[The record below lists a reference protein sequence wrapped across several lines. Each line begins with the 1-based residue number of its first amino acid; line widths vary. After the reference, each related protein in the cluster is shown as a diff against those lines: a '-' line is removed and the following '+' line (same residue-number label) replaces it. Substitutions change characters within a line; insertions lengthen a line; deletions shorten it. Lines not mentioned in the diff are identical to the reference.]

1 MRIMAPSVLF
11 YCLMPSLP
19 PDPESD
25 SISGPLDRAPAA
37 TPGLTDQQ
45 SRPLAVQGA
54 SVALS
59 AGAGCGKTTVLTARF
74 LGDLDG
80 ADRRPLR
87 EIVALTFTEKA
98 ARELRQRIRHQCRDR
113 LAAGDDPAH
122 WRVVL
127 RGLEAAPIGTFHE
140 FCGQWLRR
148 HAIEAGIDPDFSILD
163 ESIAGTVRDEALAQC
178 LRRWLADCDPD
189 LIELAVEFGLG
200 WVRESLAE
208 LLARRSLGEIDEWA
222 ERTPDELIAL
232 WRAAWT
238 SQGRAARLRKVVQ
251 AARACI
257 ERLAPHESTHPRM
270 RERRAFLLE
279 RLPGLDHLDPSDA
292 WLAEV
297 RAETMVQG
305 AGTKNH
311 WPSPEIYEAVRDAL
325 TCLREAID
333 DFLKKSRWDEEE
345 TRAAAEHGL
354 RFARLAARARR
365 EYDAAKRARS
375 GLDFDDLIL
384 KTRALLR
391 ARPASAELAPDEAI
405 ARLLVDEFQDTD
417 PVQSEI
423 LERLGGAEFAQGRL
437 FLVGDFKQSIYR
449 FRGAQ
454 PRIFQ
459 EFRDRFPAEGQ
470 HALTENFRSVPGVLD
485 FVNALFA
492 ETFPGPETRLL
503 PGAKAEALG
512 NGPAV
517 EFLWAVET
525 DEEALG
531 ARSLAHERRK
541 IEARWIARRLRQRLD
556 AGWTIRDKKSKQ
568 PRPANA
574 GDIVLLFRAMTDVGP
589 YESALDE
596 EGLDYHLIGG
606 SAFYTQQ
613 EIHDLINLLSVI
625 EDPCDVVSLAGAL
638 RSPFFGL
645 SDEGL
650 FWLATSKHGDLSEGL
665 ERIEQIAELS
675 TLDRRQA
682 ERARELLWRWRE
694 IKDRVSITALVDQV
708 LDESGYEPALLGEF
722 LGARKRANVRKLVR
736 LARRFDQQGG
746 FTIAAFVARLRA
758 DLRRPPREEQ
768 AATTDEEGTSVRLM
782 SIHQAKGLEFP
793 IVVLPDLNR
802 KPGGDRDSV
811 AFHPALGPLVRPSK
825 DRTAEGP
832 ASAEGDNPGSQ
843 QSLGWLA
850 YQAIEHRDEQDEAL
864 RLFYVATTRARD
876 ALILSAGM
884 GPAEKPVSPAMI
896 LLDERFDRRTGEC
909 RATLPDGWSAPRVE
923 VTRECPPSGAERSRR
938 GGWRPPLDAIAKAI
952 AATPAPL
959 ASPAP
964 PAARRPKF
972 VDLDPAWGLSPRA
985 ARLDRLVRS
994 ILADPKCFQSGQ
1006 LPVIASR
1013 AARRQD
1019 PLAPA
1024 GLVAEALDRLRPW
1037 LEGAFGRALADA
1049 TEIERDLAW
1058 TVAWP
1063 PDSADPTVFQGRIDL
1078 LAQDRHGSWQLV
1090 LVSNTTAP
1098 DARERLRLVLSAHAA
1113 AALGFG
1119 PIRQAW
1125 RLRLGPGGGLQG
1137 DERFESADI
1146 EAAVRGGLAAET

>member
-1 MRIMAPSVLF
+1 MD
-11 YCLMPSLP
+11 P
-19 PDPESD
+19 PL
-25 SISGPLDRAPAA
+25 GDRAPAA
-37 TPGLTDQQ
+37 TPGLTDRQ

-59 AGAGCGKTTVLTARF
+59 AGAGCGKTMVLTARF
-74 LGDLDG
+74 LGDLG
-80 ADRRPLR
+80 GVDRRPLR

-98 ARELRQRIRHQCRDR
+98 ARELRQRIRNQCRAR

-122 WRVVL
+122 WRAVL
-127 RGLEAAPIGTFHE
+127 RGLGAAPIGTFHE

-163 ESIAGTVRDEALAQC
+163 ESIAGAVRDEALATC
-178 LRRWLADCDPD
+178 LRRRLADCDPD

-200 WVRESLAE
+200 RVRESLAE
-208 LLARRSLGEIDEWA
+208 LLARRSLGEIDAWA

-238 SQGRAARLRKVVQ
+238 SQGRAARLRAVVQ
-251 AARACI
+251 AARACV
-257 ERLAPHESTHPRM
+257 ERLAPHESTHPKM

-279 RLPGLDHLDPSDA
+279 HLPELDHLDPSDA
-292 WLAEV
+292 RLAEV
-297 RAETMVQG
+297 RAETMIQG

-325 TCLREAID
+325 ACLRKAID
-333 DFLKKSRWDEEE
+333 DFLKKSRWDEEA

-365 EYDAAKRARS
+365 EYDAAKRARG

-391 ARPASAELAPDEAI
+391 ARPKGAERAPEEAI
-405 ARLLVDEFQDTD
+405 TRLLVDEFQDTD
-417 PVQSEI
+417 PVQGEI
-423 LERLGGAEFAQGRL
+423 LERLAGAEFAHGRL

-459 EFRDRFPAEGQ
+459 EFRDRFPAEGR

-485 FVNALFA
+485 FINALFA
-492 ETFPGPETRLL
+492 RTFPGPETRLL
-503 PGAKAEALG
+503 PGAKAEARG
-512 NGPAV
+512 DGPAV
-517 EFLWAVET
+517 EFLWAVEA
-525 DEEALG
+525 DEEAPG
-531 ARSLAHERRK
+531 ARSSAHERRK
-541 IEARWIARRLRQRLD
+541 VEARWIARRLRQRLD
-556 AGWTIRDKKSKQ
+556 AGWTIRDLKSNR
-568 PRPANA
+568 PRPAHA
-574 GDIVLLFRAMTDVGP
+574 GDIALLFRAMTDVGP

-596 EGLDYHLIGG
+596 EGLDYHLAGG
-606 SAFYTQQ
+606 SAFYAQQ
-613 EIHDLINLLSVI
+613 EVHDLINLLSVI

-638 RSPFFGL
+638 RGPFFGL

-650 FWLATSKHGDLSEGL
+650 FWLATSKHGDLAEGL
-665 ERIEQIAELS
+665 ERVDQIAELS
-675 TLDRRQA
+675 PLDRRQA
-682 ERARELLWRWRE
+682 ERARELLRRWRG
-694 IKDRVSITALVDQV
+694 IKDRVSIAALVDRA
-708 LDESGYEPALLGEF
+708 LEESGYEPALLGEF

-758 DLRRPPREEQ
+758 DLHRPPREDQ

-802 KPGGDRDSV
+802 KPGVDRDPV
-811 AFHPALGPLVRPSK
+811 AFHPALGPLVRPSR

-832 ASAEGDNPGSQ
+832 ASAEGDDPGPR

-850 YQAIEHRDEQDEAL
+850 YQAIEQRDEQDEAL

-884 GPAEKPVSPAMI
+884 GPAEAPASPAMI

-909 RATLPDGWSAPRVE
+909 RAASPDGWPAPRVE
-923 VTRECPPSGAERSRR
+923 VTRGCPPGGGAARSRR
-938 GGWRPPLDAIAKAI
+938 GGWRPPLDAIAAAI
-952 AATPAPL
+952 AATPAPP
-959 ASPAP
+959 ASPPP
-964 PAARRPKF
+964 PAARRPRF
-972 VDLDPAWGLSPRA
+972 VDLDPARGLSPRA

-994 ILADPKCFQSGQ
+994 ILADPKCFRSGQ
-1006 LPVIASR
+1006 LSAIASR
-1013 AARRQD
+1013 SARRQD

-1024 GLVAEALDRLRPW
+1024 GLEAEALDRLRPW
-1037 LEGAFGRALADA
+1037 LEGAFGCALAAA
-1049 TEIERDLAW
+1049 TQIERDLAW

-1063 PDSADPTVFQGRIDL
+1063 PDSADLTVFQGR
-1078 LAQDRHGSWQLV
+1078 
-1090 LVSNTTAP
+1090 
-1098 DARERLRLVLSAHAA
+1098 
-1113 AALGFG
+1113 
-1119 PIRQAW
+1119 
-1125 RLRLGPGGGLQG
+1125 
-1137 DERFESADI
+1137 
-1146 EAAVRGGLAAET
+1146 